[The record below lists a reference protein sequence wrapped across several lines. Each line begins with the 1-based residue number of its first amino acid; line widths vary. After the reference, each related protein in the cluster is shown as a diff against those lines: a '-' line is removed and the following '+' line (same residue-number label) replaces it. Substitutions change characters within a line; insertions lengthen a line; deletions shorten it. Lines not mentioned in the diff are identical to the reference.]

1 MANKW
6 DYDATQC
13 SIVVNGTKIYG
24 FQDGDMVSGERAND
38 FVDLATDAQGWTMF
52 NVNNDRH
59 GTITLNISA
68 GSPINAYLMQ
78 LCDGQTE
85 VPISITTPHEHVY
98 SNSARIQK
106 APAFSAGK
114 TAGNR
119 AYAFLCGDYND
130 KITA

>member
-13 SIVVNGTKIYG
+13 AIVVDGTKMYG
-24 FQDGDMVSGERAND
+24 FNDGDMVSGERAND
-38 FVDLATDAQGWTMF
+38 FADLAVDAQGWGMF

-59 GTITLNISA
+59 GTITINLSA
-68 GSPINAYLMQ
+68 GSPANAKLMD

-98 SNSARIQK
+98 SNQARIQK
-106 APAFSAGK
+106 APSFSAGK

-119 AYAFLCGDYND
+119 AYAFLCLDYTD